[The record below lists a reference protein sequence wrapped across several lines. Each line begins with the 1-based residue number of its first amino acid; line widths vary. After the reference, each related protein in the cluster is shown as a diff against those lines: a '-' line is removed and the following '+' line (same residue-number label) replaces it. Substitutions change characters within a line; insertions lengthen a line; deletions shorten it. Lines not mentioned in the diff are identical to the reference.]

1 MIMSYRP
8 LSAVLGVQLCYPL
21 CVFSA
26 LVACFPQSLIGCT
39 TPLCNLKRKARWSHL
54 KTLLE
59 QRRMAT
65 WFPGIFSSHA
75 QGSGGPRI
83 PIKLKSCDPVP
94 LFGNIPP
101 WSGLQIFLTALYFAI
116 TTETTKSLAVGSYWM
131 VCDTNRRNRKS
142 SSHHAPHFN
151 DSVPDDDQ
159 LLSLTNETTVCLR
172 HISHKT
178 KISWA
183 TWVKTTL
190 KGQSLLSDL
199 RRPPIVVA
207 YGRFEKKQS
216 KHSFMNKLLV
226 VPAFRSKWF
235 SSYQIRGQQFS
246 RVLIGA
252 LNRKIQFSY
261 SNSLLRDVSRQ
272 LRKATFYCVSWWV
285 ENYSPTNLLQN
296 QKNALDKSQNT
307 VNLKAP
313 T

>member
-1 MIMSYRP
+1 
-8 LSAVLGVQLCYPL
+8 
-21 CVFSA
+21 
-26 LVACFPQSLIGCT
+26 
-39 TPLCNLKRKARWSHL
+39 
-54 KTLLE
+54 
-59 QRRMAT
+59 
-65 WFPGIFSSHA
+65 
-75 QGSGGPRI
+75 
-83 PIKLKSCDPVP
+83 
-94 LFGNIPP
+94 
-101 WSGLQIFLTALYFAI
+101 
-116 TTETTKSLAVGSYWM
+116 M

-159 LLSLTNETTVCLR
+159 LSSLTNEITVCLR

-183 TWVKTTL
+183 IWVKTTL
-190 KGQSLLSDL
+190 KRQSLLSDL

-207 YGRFEKKQS
+207 YGRFEEKQS

-252 LNRKIQFSY
+252 LKS
-261 SNSLLRDVSRQ
+261 SLAIRIHCFRDVSRQ

-285 ENYSPTNLLQN
+285 ENYSPTKFATKSTKCARQIPKHCKFKSSSLVMPLNY
-296 QKNALDKSQNT
+296 KNKVFFFIQMIW
-307 VNLKAP
+307 
-313 T
+313 

>member
-1 MIMSYRP
+1 MI
-8 LSAVLGVQLCYPL
+8 
-21 CVFSA
+21 
-26 LVACFPQSLIGCT
+26 
-39 TPLCNLKRKARWSHL
+39 W
-54 KTLLE
+54 
-59 QRRMAT
+59 
-65 WFPGIFSSHA
+65 
-75 QGSGGPRI
+75 
-83 PIKLKSCDPVP
+83 
-94 LFGNIPP
+94 
-101 WSGLQIFLTALYFAI
+101 
-116 TTETTKSLAVGSYWM
+116 
-131 VCDTNRRNRKS
+131 DTNRRNRKS

-159 LLSLTNETTVCLR
+159 LSSLTNEITVCLR

-183 TWVKTTL
+183 IWVKTTL
-190 KGQSLLSDL
+190 KRQSLLSDL

-207 YGRFEKKQS
+207 YGRFEEKQS

-285 ENYSPTNLLQN
+285 ENYSPTKFATKSKKCARKIPKHCKFKSSSLVMPLNY
-296 QKNALDKSQNT
+296 KNKVFFFIQMIW
-307 VNLKAP
+307 
-313 T
+313 

>member
-116 TTETTKSLAVGSYWM
+116 TTETTKSLTVGSYWM

-159 LLSLTNETTVCLR
+159 LSSLTNEITVCLR

-183 TWVKTTL
+183 IWVKTTL
-190 KGQSLLSDL
+190 KRQPLLGDL
-199 RRPPIVVA
+199 RRPPIVIA
-207 YGRFEKKQS
+207 YGRFEEKRS

-285 ENYSPTNLLQN
+285 EIILLLNLLQN
-296 QKNALDKSQNT
+296 KKKMRSTNPKTL
-307 VNLKAP
+307 
-313 T
+313 